1 LSAPDPVHP
10 LARDATPGTHGAP
23 TASPLRLSLPRRE
36 IVQVMPR
43 RGREAAFAAAMRATF
58 GMDPPGPGRVA
69 SAGDASAIWIQPTAW
84 FLCAPRAAEG
94 ALAARAAAAFAGIA
108 AVEDQSHGRT
118 TIRISGPTARAV
130 LSRGCRVDLHPRAV
144 GPGRAASTMIAH
156 VGCLVH
162 QVDDAPSYDLVVFS
176 TFAQTFLDWLLHAAA
191 EDGLVVE

>member
-1 LSAPDPVHP
+1 MIVDMMHLKVLFEKSADSE
-10 LARDATPGTHGAP
+10 L
-23 TASPLRLSLPRRE
+23 LRLSPPRRE
-36 IVQVMPR
+36 IVQVMPLC
-43 RGREAAFAAAMRATF
+43 GREAAFAEAMRAAF
-58 GMDPPGPGRVA
+58 GMYPPGPGCAA
-69 SAGDASAIWIQPTAW
+69 SAGDATAIWVQPTAW
-84 FLCAPRAAEG
+84 LLCAPRGAEG
-94 ALAARAAAAFAGIA
+94 ALAARAAAAFDGLA

-130 LSRGCRVDLHPRAV
+130 LSRGCRVDLHPRAF

>member
-1 LSAPDPVHP
+1 MSAPEPVHP
-10 LARDATPGTHGAP
+10 LARAAVPGPFGAATTP
-23 TASPLRLSLPRRE
+23 PLRVTLPARD

-43 RGREAAFAAAMRATF
+43 RGREAAFAAAMRAAF
-58 GMDPPGPGRVA
+58 GMDPPGPGRA
-69 SAGDASAIWIQPTAW
+69 ISAGDATAIWIQPTAW

-118 TIRISGPTARAV
+118 TIRISGPNARAV
-130 LSRGCRVDLHPRAV
+130 LSRGCRVDLHPRAF

-176 TFAQTFLDWLLHAAA
+176 TFAQTFLEWLLHAAA

>member
-1 LSAPDPVHP
+1 MPQ
-10 LARDATPGTHGAP
+10 AR
-23 TASPLRLSLPRRE
+23 LP
-36 IVQVMPR
+36 P
-43 RGREAAFAAAMRATF
+43 
-58 GMDPPGPGRVA
+58 
-69 SAGDASAIWIQPTAW
+69 
-84 FLCAPRAAEG
+84 
-94 ALAARAAAAFAGIA
+94 RAAAAFAGIA

-118 TIRISGPTARAV
+118 TIRLSGPSSRAM
-130 LSRGCRVDLHPRAV
+130 LSRGCRVDLHPRAF